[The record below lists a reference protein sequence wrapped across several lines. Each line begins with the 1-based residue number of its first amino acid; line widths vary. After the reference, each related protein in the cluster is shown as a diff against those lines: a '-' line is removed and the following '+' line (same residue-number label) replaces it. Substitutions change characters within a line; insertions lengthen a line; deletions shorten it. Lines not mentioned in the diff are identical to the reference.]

1 MMGRIR
7 FFNREN
13 GWGFIQPDG
22 RGSDL
27 FFHVSKVM
35 AGGASPKKNGR
46 CTFEVVENTRCGKPQ
61 ATRVYLG
68 GDVSAET

>member
-7 FFNREN
+7 FFREN

-35 AGGASPKKNGR
+35 AGRRLAEEKRALHVRSG
-46 CTFEVVENTRCGKPQ
+46 GKYAMWQTP
-61 ATRVYLG
+61 G
-68 GDVSAET
+68 HKGSS